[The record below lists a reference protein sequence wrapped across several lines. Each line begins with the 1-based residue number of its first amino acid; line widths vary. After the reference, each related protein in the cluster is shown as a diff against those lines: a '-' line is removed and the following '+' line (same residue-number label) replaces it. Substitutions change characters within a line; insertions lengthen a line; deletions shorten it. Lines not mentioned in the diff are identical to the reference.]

1 MDVLDYLG
9 KDVLPDALETAFV
22 NWCVWDQARP
32 ALVRVLEKTVLSSL
46 ASEFQTVGDL
56 ATLAALGQ
64 RAVEEVERAHSDTGP
79 LGLSAAKAAVFEFN
93 NLLAT
98 VPEPD
103 FDPEGASFFAARVCG
118 WAGWTDADFGASEVK
133 TQTEDAARQQQAVKL
148 GELMQEH
155 GVKRL

>member
-1 MDVLDYLG
+1 MNVLDYLG
-9 KDVLPDALETAFV
+9 KDALPYALESAFV
-22 NWCVWDQARP
+22 NWCVWEQARP

-46 ASEFQTVGDL
+46 ASEFQAAGDL

-64 RAVEEVERAHSDTGP
+64 RALEEVERAHADTGP

-103 FDPEGASFFAARVCG
+103 FDPEAAAFFAARVCG
-118 WAGWTDADFGASEVK
+118 WAGWTDADFGPPETK
-133 TQTEDAARQQQAVKL
+133 TRAEDAARQQQAVRL
-148 GELMQEH
+148 RALWQEH

>member
-9 KDVLPDALETAFV
+9 KDALPYALESAFV

-32 ALVRVLEKTVLSSL
+32 ALARVLEKTVLNSL
-46 ASEFQTVGDL
+46 ASEFQSASDL
-56 ATLAALGQ
+56 PTLAALGQ
-64 RAVEEVERAHSDTGP
+64 RAVGEVERAQSDTGP

-103 FDPEGASFFAARVCG
+103 FDPEAASFFSARVCG
-118 WAGWTDADFGASEVK
+118 WAGWTDADFGAPEIK
-133 TQTEDAARQQQAVKL
+133 TQAEEAARQQQSARL
-148 GELMQEH
+148 RELWQEY